1 MEEDNSSSSNPS
13 TVHIQVNTISDK
25 NDETIIDNIHTEDSL
40 LNDICSMENNYL
52 SGYDS
57 PITMSLHGSNSNSNP
72 NSQYNS
78 DHEDNIQILDQSY
91 NSITDGKKT
100 LSLEDISNMTQL
112 NLLNV
117 IRETNKKKKYKKL
130 SLDDIER
137 SVEKYYIP
145 TVHNKYI
152 TEIDFLTT
160 YMKGQKNLYTQAKN
174 NTQWKLNCLM
184 IPSLL
189 LTCGISVINPFIGC
203 ENEFHLAVLSG
214 LNALVALF
222 LSIINYL
229 KLESSTQIFFFM
241 ANQYDKYETIL
252 EMTNSKLMVIDNEND
267 KKSLVLDRINEIEEK
282 IVEMKES
289 NQILL
294 PESIKFIFPIISHIN
309 IFSFIKRVQNHR
321 QSLLNEMR
329 NIKNELRYIEYK
341 WKFDKC
347 KSTLEREKNRYEY
360 LQKIKSEIKNEINEF
375 KCIFCHLDEIFT
387 SEIRNAEKQLNLF
400 GASFLCFWNY
410 ANNKQDLQSHHPL
423 IHKYFHFIFEDE

>member
-1 MEEDNSSSSNPS
+1 MEEENSSSSDPS
-13 TVHIQVNTISDK
+13 TVHIQIDNASIK
-25 NDETIIDNIHTEDSL
+25 NNEKIIDNIHTEDSL
-40 LNDICSMENNYL
+40 LNDIFSIEENNYI

-57 PITMSLHGSNSNSNP
+57 PITMSLHGSNSNSN
-72 NSQYNS
+72 SQHNS
-78 DHEDNIQILDQSY
+78 DHEDDIEIHDSSY
-91 NSITDGKKT
+91 NSMSYNEKT

-112 NLLNV
+112 NLLHV
-117 IRETNKKKKYKKL
+117 IQESNKKKRYKKL
-130 SLDDIER
+130 SLHDIER

-145 TVHNKYI
+145 TFHNKYI

-174 NTQWKLNCLM
+174 NTQWKLNSLM

-189 LTCGISVINPFIGC
+189 LTCGISIINPFIGC
-203 ENEFHLAVLSG
+203 DNDFHLAVLSG

-252 EMTNSKLMVIDNEND
+252 EMTNSKLMLIDNEHE
-267 KKSLVLDRINEIEEK
+267 KKSLVLDRINDIEEK

-321 QSLLNEMR
+321 QSLLHEMK

-341 WKFDKC
+341 WNFE
-347 KSTLEREKNRYEY
+347 KSDNTYEREKSRYEY
-360 LQKIKSEIKNEINEF
+360 LQKVKSEIKNEINEF

-387 SEIRNAEKQLNLF
+387 TEIRNAENQLNYY
-400 GASFLCFWNY
+400 GASFLFFWKY
-410 ANNKQDLQSHHPL
+410 ANNKQNLQSHHPL

>member
-1 MEEDNSSSSNPS
+1 MDEDSSSSNPS
-13 TVHIQVNTISDK
+13 SVHININTISVK
-25 NDETIIDNIHTEDSL
+25 NDEAIIDNIQTEDSL
-40 LNDICSMENNYL
+40 INDICSMENNYL

-57 PITMSLHGSNSNSNP
+57 PITISLHGSNSNSNP

-78 DHEDNIQILDQSY
+78 DHEDNTELDQSY
-91 NSITDGKKT
+91 NSISYEKKT

-117 IRETNKKKKYKKL
+117 IRETNKKRKYKKL

-145 TVHNKYI
+145 TFHNKYL

-174 NTQWKLNCLM
+174 NAQWKLNCLM
-184 IPSLL
+184 IPCLL

-203 ENEFHLAVLSG
+203 ENDFHLAILSG

-222 LSIINYL
+222 ISIINYS

-267 KKSLVLDRINEIEEK
+267 KKSLILDRINEIEEK
-282 IVEMKES
+282 IIEMKES

-341 WKFDKC
+341 WDSENC
-347 KSTLEREKNRYEY
+347 ESTREREKNRYDY
-360 LQKIKSEIKNEINEF
+360 LQKIKSDIKNEINEF

-387 SEIRNAEKQLNLF
+387 TEIRNAEKQLNLF
-400 GASFLCFWNY
+400 GVFFLCFWNY
-410 ANNKQDLQSHHPL
+410 ANNKHDLLSQHPL

>member
-1 MEEDNSSSSNPS
+1 MEEANSSSSDPS
-13 TVHIQVNTISDK
+13 SVHIKINNISAK
-25 NDETIIDNIHTEDSL
+25 NDENIIDNIQTEDSL
-40 LNDICSMENNYL
+40 LNDIYSTENNYL

-57 PITMSLHGSNSNSNP
+57 PITMSLYGSNSNP

-78 DHEDNIQILDQSY
+78 DNEDNLQINDSSY
-91 NSITDGKKT
+91 NSFTYDKKT

-117 IRETNKKKKYKKL
+117 IQESNKKKKYKKL
-130 SLDDIER
+130 SLLDIER

-145 TVHNKYI
+145 SSHNKYI

-184 IPSLL
+184 MPSLL
-189 LTCGISVINPFIGC
+189 LTCGISIANPFIGC
-203 ENEFHLAVLSG
+203 DNDFHLALLSG
-214 LNALVALF
+214 LNAMVALF

-229 KLESSTQIFFFM
+229 KLESSTQIYFFM

-252 EMTNSKLMVIDNEND
+252 EMTNSKLMLLENEHE
-267 KKSLVLDRINEIEEK
+267 KKSLVLDRINDIEEK

-289 NQILL
+289 NPILI
-294 PESIKFIFPIISHIN
+294 PESIKFIFPIISHVN

-321 QSLLNEMR
+321 QSLLHEMK

-347 KSTLEREKNRYEY
+347 EKSLEREKSRYDY
-360 LQKIKSEIKNEINEF
+360 LHKIKGELKNEINEF
-375 KCIFCHLDEIFT
+375 KCIFCHLDEIFST
-387 SEIRNAEKQLNLF
+387 EIRNAENQLNKY
-400 GASFLCFWNY
+400 GAWFLCFWKY
-410 ANNKQDLQSHHPL
+410 ANNKQNLQANHPL

>member
-1 MEEDNSSSSNPS
+1 MEETNSSSSNPS
-13 TVHIQVNTISDK
+13 TVHIQVNNASAN
-25 NDETIIDNIHTEDSL
+25 NDENIIDIIQTEDSL
-40 LNDICSMENNYL
+40 IHDIYSTENNYQ

-57 PITMSLHGSNSNSNP
+57 PITMSLHGSNSNPDSR
-72 NSQYNS
+72 QNS
-78 DHEDNIQILDQSY
+78 DHEDELQISDPSY
-91 NSITDGKKT
+91 NSLIHNKKT
-100 LSLEDISNMTQL
+100 LSLEDISHMTQL
-112 NLLNV
+112 NLLHV
-117 IRETNKKKKYKKL
+117 IQESNKKKKYKKL

-145 TVHNKYI
+145 SFHNKYI

-189 LTCGISVINPFIGC
+189 LTCGISIINPFIGC
-203 ENEFHLAVLSG
+203 DNDFHLALLSG

-252 EMTNSKLMVIDNEND
+252 EMTNSKLMLIENEND
-267 KKSLVLDRINEIEEK
+267 KKSLVLDRINDIEEK

-321 QSLLNEMR
+321 QSLLHEMK
-329 NIKNELRYIEYK
+329 NIKNELRYNEYR
-341 WKFDKC
+341 WDFEKFE
-347 KSTLEREKNRYEY
+347 TTYEREKNRYDY
-360 LQKIKSEIKNEINEF
+360 LQKIKGELKNEINEF

-387 SEIRNAEKQLNLF
+387 TEIRNAENQLILY
-400 GASFLCFWNY
+400 GASFLCFWKY
-410 ANNKQDLQSHHPL
+410 ANNKQNLKDHHPL

>member
-1 MEEDNSSSSNPS
+1 MEEVNSSSSDPS
-13 TVHIQVNTISDK
+13 TVHIQINDTSIK
-25 NDETIIDNIHTEDSL
+25 NNDTIIDNVQTEDSL
-40 LNDICSMENNYL
+40 LNDIYSIENNCL

-57 PITMSLHGSNSNSNP
+57 PVTMSLHGSNSNP
-72 NSQYNS
+72 DSQHNS
-78 DHEDNIQILDQSY
+78 DNEDNLEVNDLSY
-91 NSITDGKKT
+91 NSILNNQKT

-117 IRETNKKKKYKKL
+117 IQESNQKKKYKKL

-145 TVHNKYI
+145 SFHNKYI
-152 TEIDFLTT
+152 TEVDFLTT

-174 NTQWKLNCLM
+174 NSQWKLNCLM

-189 LTCGISVINPFIGC
+189 LTCGISIINPFIGC
-203 ENEFHLAVLSG
+203 ENDFHLAVLSG

-222 LSIINYL
+222 LSIINYS

-252 EMTNSKLMVIDNEND
+252 EMTNSKLMLLEKDND
-267 KKSLVLDRINEIEEK
+267 KKSLVLDRINDIEEK
-282 IVEMKES
+282 IIEMKES

-294 PESIKFIFPIISHIN
+294 PESIKFLFPIISHIN

-321 QSLLNEMR
+321 QSLLIELK
-329 NIKNELRYIEYK
+329 NIKNELRFIEYK

-347 KSTLEREKNRYEY
+347 ESTLEREKNRYDY
-360 LQKIKSEIKNEINEF
+360 LQKIKGELKNEINEF
-375 KCIFCHLDEIFT
+375 KCIFCHLDEIFI
-387 SEIRNAEKQLNLF
+387 SEIRNAENQLNYY
-400 GASFLCFWNY
+400 GASFLCFWKY
-410 ANNKQDLQSHHPL
+410 ANNKQNLQANHPI
-423 IHKYFHFIFEDE
+423 IHKYFHFMFADD